1 MKEPG
6 RPVKNK
12 PGREN
17 WMSENQQTIK
27 KEISIKGVGLHTGN
41 KVNIKFKPAPV
52 NSGINFIRIDL
63 PSRPVIKAEVANL
76 LDSSRSPRR
85 SSVGIGD
92 AEVHTI
98 EHLMAVFAG
107 LSIDNIFVEID
118 NNEVPG
124 LDGSGA
130 TFLDILSQAGTEEQ
144 NAARKYFLIK
154 EPVWAEE
161 EDSSLV
167 IVPSSDYHISYTLS
181 YNHCLLGDQYF
192 DAVVNSDTFKSSIAS
207 ARTFCL
213 EEESEMLRAQGLGR
227 GANYDNTLVV
237 GKKEIIKNRLR
248 FEDEFVRHK
257 VLDLIGDLYLLGMP
271 IKGHVIALKSGHP
284 LNIKLLKKIY
294 QQKERYDTAA
304 IKAVSDF
311 KYIDGQTMDAEA
323 IMRILPHRYP
333 FLFVD
338 RVVALTPGKNV
349 TGIKNVTI
357 NDNFF
362 TGHFPQ
368 RPVMPGV
375 LIVEAMAQVGGVMM
389 LASEENRGKLAYFL
403 AADKVRFRKT
413 VLPGDQLVLEAEA
426 IKIKSRTGQVRA
438 KASVGGKVVAEA
450 DLMFALVD

>member
-1 MKEPG
+1 
-6 RPVKNK
+6 
-12 PGREN
+12 
-17 WMSENQQTIK
+17 MSESQQTIK
-27 KEISIKGVGLHTGN
+27 KEVSIKGVGLHTGN
-41 KVNIKFKPAPV
+41 KVNIKFKPASM
-52 NSGINFIRIDL
+52 NLGINFVRIDL
-63 PSRPVIKAEVANL
+63 PDKPVIKADLTNL
-76 LDSSRSPRR
+76 LDYNRSPRR
-85 SSVGIGD
+85 SSIGVGN

-98 EHLMAVFAG
+98 EHIMAVFAG

-130 TFLDILSQAGTEEQ
+130 TFLDILSEAGLEEQ

-161 EDSSLV
+161 EGASLV
-167 IVPSSDYHISYTLS
+167 IVPALDYRISYTLS

-192 DAVVNSDTFKSSIAS
+192 DAVVNPDTFKSSIAS

-237 GKKEIIKNRLR
+237 GKKGIIKNRLR
-248 FEDEFVRHK
+248 FDDEFVRHK
-257 VLDLIGDLYLLGMP
+257 VLDLIGDLYLLGVP

-284 LNIKLLKKIY
+284 LNIKLLKKVY
-294 QQKERYDTAA
+294 QQKERYNTAA
-304 IKAVSDF
+304 IKAVSEF
-311 KYIDGQTMDAEA
+311 KYTEGQMLDAEA

-338 RVVALTPGKNV
+338 RVVSLVPGKSV
-349 TGIKNVTI
+349 TGLKNVTI

-362 TGHFPQ
+362 NGHFPG

-375 LIVEAMAQVGGVMM
+375 LIVEAMAQIGGVMM
-389 LASEENRGKLAYFL
+389 LASEDNKGKLAYFL
-403 AADKVRFRKT
+403 AADNVRFRKT

-438 KASVGGKVVAEA
+438 KAFVGGKVVAEA
-450 DLMFALVD
+450 NLMFALVD